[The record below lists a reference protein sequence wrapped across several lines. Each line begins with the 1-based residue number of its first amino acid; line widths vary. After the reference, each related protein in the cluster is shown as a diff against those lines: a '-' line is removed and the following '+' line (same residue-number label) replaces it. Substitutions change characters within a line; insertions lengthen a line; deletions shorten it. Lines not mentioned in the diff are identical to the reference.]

1 MLGEGFRGPGAESVN
16 NRVKAL
22 KVLSGEL
29 HDVLDDGILG
39 GSPVFRAD
47 KNGHIVSAFQC
58 FLNDELTGFAVCC
71 DDCD

>member
-1 MLGEGFRGPGAESVN
+1 MLGEGFRGPGAESIN

-29 HDVLDDGILG
+29 HNVLDDGLLG
-39 GSPVFRAD
+39 GSPVLRAD
-47 KNGHIVSAFQC
+47 KNGHVVSAFQC
-58 FLNDELTGFAVCC
+58 FLNDELSGYAVYS